1 MSLSAMIRKR
11 QTGNAATATPAT
23 FATLEGE
30 KVRTVASVAT
40 VAVANPETPQTDT
53 SKPCS
58 QWLIHFID
66 RDDLPVLFVP
76 PVDHAGALACYP
88 DAVAAAPMAES
99 FICMA
104 TEAAP
109 DEPADDRRTC
119 RQCQHLQGRVCSVAK
134 PGDLV
139 SANRG
144 YQPNPDTMQ
153 RCANYLPNASS
164 DSNEQLGLEV

>member
-1 MSLSAMIRKR
+1 MALADLLSRM
-11 QTGNAATATPAT
+11 
-23 FATLEGE
+23 EG
-30 KVRTVASVAT
+30 RA
-40 VAVANPETPQTDT
+40 TDT
-53 SKPCS
+53 PDTSCNPPEVSAKPLQDEACTLDTPDTS
-58 QWLIHFID
+58 QNVSAEDWARFNGWLFHFVD

-76 PVDHAGALACYP
+76 AVDHAAALSCYP
-88 DAVAAAPMAES
+88 DAVAAEPMSES
-99 FICMA
+99 FRQP
-104 TEAAP
+104 TTKAAR
-109 DEPADDRRTC
+109 DEITDDRRTC
-119 RQCQHLQGRVCSVAK
+119 RQCQHLWGRVCSVAK